1 MQPNIFPGSLP
12 KLLLCAA
19 AAAFLKDILASET
32 ILDKKKLF
40 LPPTRIHDNQMYIYI
55 FPLWHIITKLL
66 VVIRQRQTMQA
77 MHHGQRTSQ
86 NWTK

>member
-32 ILDKKKLF
+32 ILDKKKALSSAY
-40 LPPTRIHDNQMYIYI
+40 TN
-55 FPLWHIITKLL
+55 
-66 VVIRQRQTMQA
+66 
-77 MHHGQRTSQ
+77 S
-86 NWTK
+86 